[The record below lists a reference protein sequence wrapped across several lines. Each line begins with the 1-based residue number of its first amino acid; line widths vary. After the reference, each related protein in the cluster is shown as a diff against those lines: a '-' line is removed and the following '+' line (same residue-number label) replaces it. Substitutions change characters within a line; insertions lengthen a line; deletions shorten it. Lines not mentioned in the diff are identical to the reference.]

1 MRHEL
6 KMVQVMKK
14 FFLIFVAAIGVLAS
28 CQKDGDSDGKNP
40 DGGRGYR
47 VGHEMMVLGDCL
59 ENPYAVSNME
69 KALSSVYPTKAG
81 THLGATHNYV
91 RFLPMT
97 AEEAE
102 DIYNLGLVITD
113 YPLDYEIIVDGDYY
127 HDPAVNPE
135 QITYLY
141 AVAPV
146 DFDFGDV
153 RYELITPCY
162 IVGDGETKGADGIDW
177 SLVEKRAFELTGNAD
192 WIAEDGAGL
201 AGDGTGDG
209 AVAGAGDRAVA
220 GASKGGTSLDAV
232 PMGQITMSDPSYN
245 DGKPFAVKG
254 VKVQCNVFV
263 KYASCYTDDNGRYKM
278 DKSFKKNPRYR
289 LVFENRLGFAQGFN
303 RILVRGSTSA
313 IGYFPPSGVN
323 VCVTP
328 SSESNAYRRCAINN
342 AAYDYYQR
350 CDVDDMGISLPPADL
365 RIWTITILKWSVT
378 PMAHHG
384 ALTEM
389 KELKQLLGEWA
400 FIVDFFLPDIVL
412 GLSNSASYSDI
423 CAAVNHE
430 LAHASHYSVVRNGY
444 WTDYIKY
451 ILTSYIKEGF
461 NYYGSG
467 ELPDAGLC
475 EVSEMWA
482 FFLSSIMQQERYGG
496 AVPPFGNQ
504 FWFRPQIY
512 RYMFERGITRK
523 DIFKAMTPQARCR
536 EDVWN
541 NLLEARYD
549 DRDVINSA
557 FSQYEE

>member
-1 MRHEL
+1 
-6 KMVQVMKK
+6 MKK
-14 FFLIFVAAIGVLAS
+14 SLVILVMALFLGGGCEKNGS
-28 CQKDGDSDGKNP
+28 NDSQTSGH
-40 DGGRGYR
+40 GYR
-47 VGHEMMVLGDCL
+47 MGHEMMVLGDCL
-59 ENPYAVSNME
+59 ENPYSVSNME
-69 KALSSVYPTKAG
+69 KALADVYPTKAG
-81 THLGATHNYV
+81 THLGATHLYV
-91 RFLPMT
+91 KFLPMT

-102 DIYNLGLVITD
+102 AIYNLGLIITD

-127 HDPAVNPE
+127 HDPLVNPE

-153 RYELITPCY
+153 RYEVITPCY

-177 SLVEKRAFELTGNAD
+177 SLVEERSFELTGNAD
-192 WIAEDGAGL
+192 CGGS
-201 AGDGTGDG
+201 T
-209 AVAGAGDRAVA
+209 
-220 GASKGGTSLDAV
+220 KGETVLNNV
-232 PMGQITMSDPSYN
+232 PMGQITMSDPTYN

-289 LVFENRLGFAQGFN
+289 LVFENRMGFAQGFN
-303 RILVRGSTSA
+303 AILVRGSTSA
-313 IGYFPPSGVN
+313 IGYYPPSGVS

-350 CDVDDMGISLPPADL
+350 CNVDDMGISTPPSDL
-365 RIWTITILKWSVT
+365 RIWTITILNWSVT

-384 ALTEM
+384 ALTAM
-389 KELKQLLGEWA
+389 KELKVLLAEWA

-423 CAAVNHE
+423 YAAVTHE
-430 LAHASHYSVVRNGY
+430 LAHASHYSTVGNAY
-444 WTDYIKY
+444 WTDYIRY
-451 ILTSYIKEGF
+451 ILTSFIREGF

-467 ELPDAGLC
+467 EISDSGLC

-482 FFLSSIMQQERYGG
+482 FFLSSTMQYERYGG
-496 AVPPFGNQ
+496 SVPPFGNEY
-504 FWFRPQIY
+504 WFRPQIY
-512 RYMFERGITRK
+512 RYLFERGISRH
-523 DIFKAMTPQARCR
+523 DIFKAMTPSARDR
-536 EDVWN
+536 EAVWD
-541 NLLEARYD
+541 NLLESRYE
-549 DRDVINSA
+549 DRDVINA
-557 FSQYEE
+557 GFSMYD